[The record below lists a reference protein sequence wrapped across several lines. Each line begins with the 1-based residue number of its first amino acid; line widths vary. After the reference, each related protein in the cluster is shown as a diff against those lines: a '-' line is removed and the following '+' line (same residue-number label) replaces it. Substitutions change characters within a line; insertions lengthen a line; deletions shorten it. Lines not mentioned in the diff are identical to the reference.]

1 MCLAR
6 AGIAAGNHDTDTA
19 TNTRET
25 VVRPCPDMKALLPR
39 CCIALHFLEEFLV
52 GVAPRTQPS
61 RDRLLHGARSQGG
74 VPGDK
79 GCIEGIV

>member
-6 AGIAAGNHDTDTA
+6 AGLATANHDTDTV
-19 TNTRET
+19 TNTRAT
-25 VVRPCPDMKALLPR
+25 DVRLRPDMKALLPR
-39 CCIALHFLEEFLV
+39 RRIALHFLEEFLV